1 MNLAM
6 TMTQMNKEISLI
18 EERIKEV
25 TNTDNQMIT
34 TAANHL
40 IDAGGKRIRPIFVL
54 LSSQFGQANQDEIIN
69 VAVALEL
76 IHMASLVHD
85 DVIDFASVRR
95 GQPTVNE
102 KWNNGTAIY
111 TGDFIFART
120 LELLK
125 SFKNSRLHQVLS
137 NTMHELCIG
146 EIDQIRDKYRMNQNL
161 LTYMRRIKRKTAL
174 LISSSTEMGALAAN
188 VDEHHVKLLK
198 KYGYY
203 IGMSYQIIDDILDFT
218 STEKEL
224 GKPVG
229 NDLINGNLTL
239 PALLALDDPDIY
251 QSIEKIFTSSKRE
264 QEEIEQL
271 INKIKTSENIE
282 RAYQFSQAYL
292 RKAFQVLEKLP
303 DIEAKVTLKQI
314 AVYLS
319 KRKH

>member
-1 MNLAM
+1 
-6 TMTQMNKEISLI
+6 
-18 EERIKEV
+18 
-25 TNTDNQMIT
+25 
-34 TAANHL
+34 
-40 IDAGGKRIRPIFVL
+40 
-54 LSSQFGQANQDEIIN
+54 
-69 VAVALEL
+69 
-76 IHMASLVHD
+76 
-85 DVIDFASVRR
+85 
-95 GQPTVNE
+95 
-102 KWNNGTAIY
+102 
-111 TGDFIFART
+111 
-120 LELLK
+120 
-125 SFKNSRLHQVLS
+125 
-137 NTMHELCIG
+137 MHELCIG

-282 RAYQFSQAYL
+282 RAYQSSQDYL